1 MPDADTSA
9 VIQILTDCGALRT
22 GHFQLSSGLHSDR
35 YCQCATLFERPEIG
49 WKIAHL
55 MAAQLPSDLRADTVL
70 APALGGVLWGYDLAR
85 AVGARSLFAERGAAI
100 GDQFALRRGFSLAP
114 GERVLL
120 AEDVVTTG
128 GSVMELV
135 PLVEGAGAVVVGFAA
150 VADRSGGK
158 FRPAQPFFSL
168 VKLDFQTWQP
178 SACPLCRQGKP
189 IDKPGS
195 RKSPASPLAPERSVS
210 A

>member
-1 MPDADTSA
+1 MPSA
-9 VIQILTDCGALRT
+9 GDIALGAMQQCGALKT

-35 YCQCATLFERPEIG
+35 YCQCATLFEHPKLGGQLAE
-49 WKIAHL
+49 L
-55 MAAQLPSDLRADTVL
+55 MAKEWGSEKIDTVL

-85 AVGARSLFAERGAAI
+85 ALGARSLFAERSAAT
-100 GDQFALRRGFSLAP
+100 GEKFTLRRGFALAP

-128 GSVMELV
+128 GSIMELV
-135 PLVEGAGAVVVGFAA
+135 PLVEAAGATVVAFAS

-158 FRPAQPFFSL
+158 FNPGAPFKAL
-168 VKLDFQTWQP
+168 VKLEFETYEP
-178 SACPLCRQGKP
+178 SACPMCAARTP

-195 RKSPASPLAPERSVS
+195 RKT
-210 A
+210 